1 MGLLRGECW
10 VLKYMLMPKRTK
22 YRRTQKGQMPG
33 KAWRGSEVAFGEYGL
48 KAEGRGFVTSRQLEA
63 ARKAVSHCT
72 KRGGKLWIRAFP
84 HKPLTKKPSEVRMG
98 SGKGAVDH
106 YVAVVKPGKMLFEI
120 SGVTEELA
128 KEALNLAAAKIS
140 VATRFVKAEE

>member
-1 MGLLRGECW
+1 
-10 VLKYMLMPKRTK
+10 MLMPKRTK

-33 KAWRGSEVAFGEYGL
+33 KAWRGSDVDFGEYGL

-84 HKPLTKKPSEVRMG
+84 HKPITKKPNEVRMG

-120 SGVTEELA
+120 SGVPQQLA

-140 VATRFVKAEE
+140 VATRFVKARQE